1 MRKTLTIGLVLPF
14 LLLGAAGALAE
25 GQEEGAAGP
34 MEISWLGLYSTD
46 IVDDNPIQ
54 QHLEEMF
61 PVKFINTL
69 ADYSE
74 TEQNTLRVA
83 ADEHPE
89 AMYTWGPNRLEWYLK
104 GAFRSIPRSM
114 IEEHMPNYVK
124 SMNELGPGAWFYGLV
139 PGSTDEYYGIP
150 RREDYQDGCG
160 YLPNMR
166 LDWIQKASH
175 GLTPSA
181 LNADAIEDLAPTA
194 APGTYMRWLDQFTWD
209 QLETILRAYAS
220 EDLDGNG
227 QDDTIAFGWRGQSL
241 IHWSGAGLV
250 FYSYGVN
257 EVDNYQE
264 TDGST
269 VKDATYSRSKA
280 ALQKLQQW
288 WQEGLMDT
296 ELPAVDTTQLTN
308 KIVQGQVGAFMRTRA
323 CGRNAEVGNPGDLCN
338 NAVEQGPD
346 PNAKWLTTLMPISP
360 FGDSRCRME
369 NRAMPLNASSG
380 GGAFVVRHDV
390 SDEKLALIL
399 QIYDYTNYDPEGM
412 VIAYYGIP
420 GMHFNWE
427 GEPFASRQIP
437 TDEKRQGGGIY
448 SSTQGILY
456 YNAYSPHEGIL
467 QYNRDAWSNNDN
479 EMFGKAGGRFNASE
493 RAYRED
499 LFNQTRYNELWA
511 QRRSAL
517 TTIRDDFFWRAITT
531 DLDIEA
537 EWPSYVE
544 TWMNNGGREL
554 LDELEMAPTVADIRD
569 GRAEPPS

>member
-1 MRKTLTIGLVLPF
+1 MRKTLTIGLVLPL

-25 GQEEGAAGP
+25 GQGEAAAGP

-83 ADEHPE
+83 ADEHPD

-124 SMNELGPGAWFYGLV
+124 SMNELGAGSWFYGLV
-139 PGSTDEYYGIP
+139 PGSSDEYYGIP
-150 RREDYQDGCG
+150 RRVDYQDGCG
-160 YLPNMR
+160 YLPQMR
-166 LDWIQKASH
+166 LDWLEQGDH

-181 LNADAIEDLAPTA
+181 LNADALEDLAPTA
-194 APGTYMRWLDQFTWD
+194 APGTYMRWLDQYTWD
-209 QLETILRAYAS
+209 QLETILRSYAAG
-220 EDLDGNG
+220 DFDGNG
-227 QDDTIAFGWRGQSL
+227 QDDTIAFGWRGQAL

-257 EVDNYQE
+257 EVDNYLE

-269 VKDATYSRSKA
+269 VKAATYSRSKA

-288 WQEGLMDT
+288 WQEGLMDS
-296 ELPAVDTTQLTN
+296 ELPAVDNTLLTN
-308 KIVQGQVGAFMRTRA
+308 KIIQGQVGSFMRTRA
-323 CGRNAEVGNPGDLCN
+323 CGRGVELGNPPDLCAQN
-338 NAVEQGPD
+338 VQQGPD

-369 NRAMPLNASSG
+369 NKAMPINAAN
-380 GGAFVVRHDV
+380 GAFVVRHDV

-399 QIYDYTNYDPEGM
+399 QIYDYTNFDPEGM
-412 VIAYYGIP
+412 VIAYYGLP

-427 GEPFASRQIP
+427 GEPFASQQIP

-467 QYNRDAWSNNDN
+467 QFNRDAWSNNDN
-479 EMFGKAGGRFNASE
+479 EMFGKAGGMYNTSE

-511 QRRSAL
+511 QGGSAL
-517 TTIRDDFFWRAITT
+517 NTIRDDFFWRAITT

-537 EWPSYVE
+537 EWPGYVE

-554 LDELEMAPTVADIRD
+554 LDELEMAPTVADIRA
-569 GRAEPPS
+569 GRATPP

>member
-1 MRKTLTIGLVLPF
+1 MRKTLTIGLALPL

-25 GQEEGAAGP
+25 GQAEAAAGP

-54 QHLEEMF
+54 QHLEGMF
-61 PVKFINTL
+61 PVKFLNTL
-69 ADYSE
+69 ADYTE

-83 ADEHPE
+83 ADEHPD

-124 SMNELGPGAWFYGLV
+124 SMDELGPGAWFYGLV

-227 QDDTIAFGWRGQSL
+227 QDDTIAFGWRGQAL

-288 WQEGLMDT
+288 WQEGLMDS

-308 KIVQGQVGAFMRTRA
+308 KIVQGQVGSFMRTRA

-369 NRAMPLNASSG
+369 NRAMPINASSG

-479 EMFGKAGGRFNASE
+479 EMFGKAGGMFNASE

-511 QRRSAL
+511 QGRSAL

-544 TWMNNGGREL
+544 TWMNAGGREL
-554 LDELEMAPTVADIRD
+554 LDELEMAPTVADIRA
-569 GRAEPPS
+569 GRAAPPS

>member
-1 MRKTLTIGLVLPF
+1 MRKTLTIGLVLPL

-25 GQEEGAAGP
+25 GQGEAAAGP

-46 IVDDNPIQ
+46 IVDDNPLQ
-54 QHLEEMF
+54 QYLEEKF

-83 ADEHPE
+83 ADEHPD

-124 SMNELGPGAWFYGLV
+124 SMNELGAGSWFYGLV
-139 PGSTDEYYGIP
+139 PGSSDEYYGIP
-150 RREDYQDGCG
+150 RRVDYQDGCG
-160 YLPNMR
+160 YLPQMR
-166 LDWIQKASH
+166 LDWLEQGDH

-181 LNADAIEDLAPTA
+181 LNADALEDLAPTA
-194 APGTYMRWLDQFTWD
+194 APGTYMRWLDQYTWD
-209 QLETILRAYAS
+209 QLETILRSYAAG
-220 EDLDGNG
+220 DFDGNG
-227 QDDTIAFGWRGQSL
+227 QDDTIAFGWRGQAL

-257 EVDNYQE
+257 EVDNYLE

-269 VKDATYSRSKA
+269 VKAATYSRSKA

-288 WQEGLMDT
+288 WQEGLMDS
-296 ELPAVDTTQLTN
+296 ELPAVDNTLLTN
-308 KIVQGQVGAFMRTRA
+308 KIIQGQVGSFMRTRA
-323 CGRNAEVGNPGDLCN
+323 CGRGVELGNPPDLCAQN
-338 NAVEQGPD
+338 VQQGPD

-369 NRAMPLNASSG
+369 NKAMPINAAN
-380 GGAFVVRHDV
+380 GAFVVRHDV

-399 QIYDYTNYDPEGM
+399 QIYDYTNFDPEGM

-427 GEPFASRQIP
+427 GEPFASQQIP

-467 QYNRDAWSNNDN
+467 QFNRDAWSNNDN
-479 EMFGKAGGRFNASE
+479 EMFGKAGGMYNTSE

-517 TTIRDDFFWRAITT
+517 TTIRDDFFWRAITDRPGYRRRVARLRG
-531 DLDIEA
+531 DLDEQRRPRA
-537 EWPSYVE
+537 
-544 TWMNNGGREL
+544 
-554 LDELEMAPTVADIRD
+554 A
-569 GRAEPPS
+569 GRAGDGAHGRGHPRRTRHAS

>member
-25 GQEEGAAGP
+25 GQGEAAAGP

-46 IVDDNPIQ
+46 IVDDNPLQ
-54 QHLEEMF
+54 QYLEEKF

-83 ADEHPE
+83 ADEHPD

-124 SMNELGPGAWFYGLV
+124 SMNDLGPGAWFYGLV
-139 PGSTDEYYGIP
+139 PGSSDEYYGIP
-150 RREDYQDGCG
+150 RRVDYQDGCG
-160 YLPNMR
+160 YLPQMR
-166 LDWIQKASH
+166 LDWMEQGDH
-175 GLTPSA
+175 GLAPSA
-181 LNADAIEDLAPTA
+181 LNADALEDLAPTA
-194 APGTYMRWLDQFTWD
+194 APGTYMRWLDQYTWD
-209 QLETILRAYAS
+209 QLETILRSYAAG
-220 EDLDGNG
+220 DFDGNG
-227 QDDTIAFGWRGQSL
+227 QDDTIAFGWRGQAL

-257 EVDNYQE
+257 EVDNYLE

-269 VKDATYSRSKA
+269 VKAATYSRSKA

-288 WQEGLMDT
+288 WQEGLMDS
-296 ELPAVDTTQLTN
+296 ELPAVDNTLLTN
-308 KIVQGQVGAFMRTRA
+308 KIIQGQVGSFMRTRA
-323 CGRNAEVGNPGDLCN
+323 CGRGVELGNPPDLCAQN
-338 NAVEQGPD
+338 VQQGPD

-369 NRAMPLNASSG
+369 NKAMPINAAS
-380 GGAFVVRHDV
+380 GAFVVRHDV

-399 QIYDYTNYDPEGM
+399 QIYDYTNFDPEGM

-467 QYNRDAWSNNDN
+467 QFNRDAWSNNDN
-479 EMFGKAGGRFNASE
+479 EMFGKAGGMYNTSE

-511 QRRSAL
+511 QGGSAL
-517 TTIRDDFFWRAITT
+517 NTIRDDFFWRAITT

-537 EWPSYVE
+537 EWPGYVE

-554 LDELEMAPTVADIRD
+554 MDELEMAPTVADIRA
-569 GRAEPPS
+569 GRATPP